1 MAVSPLTQAT
11 GNLGFLENV
20 NSIAGQPGVTP
31 NPYGTLP
38 AAQYLTTPVPA
49 TSTPPAGTS
58 ALVSKSQGDYSNKQ
72 FIAPFS
78 YTQNV
83 EGTMIQVDYLG
94 KRIVTNGS
102 MPYRA
107 IVSLS
112 ATALPITLI
121 NDPSIN
127 NPERLVK
134 APPSNPLSLAPIVNL
149 TGTPTQNAATLQ
161 FGTGT
166 NAVVNS
172 LAGRTTQFTSLL
184 QQPTS
189 QLFSNLTSSGAAAL
203 AGQLQSKLPFTSI
216 NQSIANLPGFSIAT
230 NALGQI
236 PGGSN
241 IVGALTNP
249 VGTATGLVQQTLA
262 NSINIQGGLPSVS
275 LGSLGDVFSLASN
288 IASSGPPTSLTGLI
302 SLEKQVKSLVC
313 NFTLPIINIPPYD
326 AILKFN
332 FPKPQDILK
341 QVKKQLDDIKSNIIN
356 QLDIVKQLKNLLP
369 DPEEIYDAIITEIT
383 TCDKNP
389 NSKNNA
395 KDGQKGQG

>member
-1 MAVSPLTQAT
+1 MAVSPFTQAT
-11 GNLGFLENV
+11 GNLGFLESV
-20 NSIAGQPGVTP
+20 NSVVSQPGLTP
-31 NPYGTLP
+31 NPYGTLSP
-38 AAQYLTTPVPA
+38 AAQNLA
-49 TSTPPAGTS
+49 NKASSTPPAGTS
-58 ALVSKSQGDYSNKQ
+58 ALVSKSQGEYSNKQ

-83 EGTMIQVDYLG
+83 EGVMVQVDYLG

-107 IVSLS
+107 IISLS
-112 ATALPITLI
+112 ASALPITLI
-121 NDPSIN
+121 DDPSTN
-127 NPERLVK
+127 NPDRLVK
-134 APPSNPLSLAPIVNL
+134 TPPSNPLSLASITSL
-149 TGTPTQNAATLQ
+149 AGTPTQNAAAIH

-166 NAVVNS
+166 NAVIGS
-172 LAGRTTQFTSLL
+172 LAGRTTQYTSLL

-189 QLFSNLTSSGAAAL
+189 QLFSNLTSSGVAAL
-203 AGQLQSKLPFTSI
+203 AGQLQGKLPFTNI
-216 NQSIANLPGFSIAT
+216 NQSIANLPGFSVVT

-249 VGTATGLVQQTLA
+249 VGTATGLLQQTLT
-262 NSINIQGGLPSVS
+262 NSIDIQGGLPSIS
-275 LGSLGDVFSLASN
+275 LGSLSDVFSLASN

-302 SLEKQVKSLVC
+302 SLEKQIKSLVC

-326 AILKFN
+326 AILKFK

-341 QVKKQLDDIKSNIIN
+341 QIKKQLDDIKSNIIN
-356 QLDIVKQLKNLLP
+356 QLDIVKQLQTILP
-369 DPEEIYDAIITEIT
+369 DPQEIYDAIIKEIT

-389 NSKNNA
+389 TSKNNA
-395 KDGQKGQG
+395 KNGQKSQ